1 MGVLDVVGLDETQQR
16 VYAALAAADSATV
29 RELQSA
35 TGLTS
40 SAVTSALSFLR
51 TSGLAERHV
60 SPSTRW
66 GLTPPELALDA
77 LVYKQ
82 QQALSQVRAYAQQ
95 LAEQARQQAGRRSP
109 AELVSLAEGN
119 AVVNA
124 HFEQLQRA
132 AKREVLTFDRP
143 PYPNTAGTQPNQ
155 LEVERIR
162 EGVKYR
168 VLYDLGVLDHPG
180 MFARVQVDLAAGETA
195 RVIADLPMKLAI
207 ADRTLALLPL
217 MEADETHELAAL
229 VIRPSV
235 LLDSLALLFEV
246 MWQRAAPLQLGTR
259 SVPEVDPEIIEVTHL
274 LAAGMSDQRIAR
286 HLGVSE
292 RTVRRKIST
301 ALDTLGAGSRFQAGV
316 LAQRLGWLPGGE

>member
-1 MGVLDVVGLDETQQR
+1 MGVLDVLGLDDAQQR

-29 RELQSA
+29 RELQTA
-35 TGLTS
+35 TALTS
-40 SAVTSALSFLR
+40 RTVTAALTVLLAR
-51 TSGLAERHV
+51 GLAQRHLG
-60 SPSTRW
+60 PGARW
-66 GLTPPELALDA
+66 GVTPPEPALDS
-77 LVYKQ
+77 LVYEQ
-82 QQALSQVRAYAQQ
+82 QQALSQVRAYAQH

-109 AELVSLAEGN
+109 ADLVSLAEGN
-119 AVVNA
+119 AAVDA

-143 PYPNTAGTQPNQ
+143 PYPSTAGTEPNL

-162 EGVKYR
+162 DGVTYR
-168 VLYDLGVLDHPG
+168 SLYDLGVLDHPG
-180 MFARVQVDLAAGETA
+180 MFARVQVDLAAGEKA

-207 ADRTLALLPL
+207 ADRTLALVPL
-217 MEADETHELAAL
+217 LDADETHELAAL

-235 LLDSLALLFEV
+235 LLDSLVLLFDV
-246 MWQRAAPLQLGTR
+246 MWQRAAPLQLGAR
-259 SVPEVDPEIIEVTHL
+259 SVPEVDPEVIEVTQL

-292 RTVRRKIST
+292 RTVRRKISA

-316 LAQRLGWLPGGE
+316 MAQRLGWLQSGD

>member
-1 MGVLDVVGLDETQQR
+1 MGVLDVLGLDDTQQR

-29 RELQSA
+29 ADLTSA
-35 TGLTS
+35 TTLTS
-40 SAVTSALSFLR
+40 RVVTAALSALR
-51 TSGLAERHV
+51 ARGLAEQHV
-60 SPSTRW
+60 GPGARW
-66 GLTPPELALDA
+66 GVTPPEPALDA
-77 LVYKQ
+77 LVYEQ
-82 QQALSQVRAYAQQ
+82 QQALSQVRAYAQH
-95 LAEQARQQAGRRSP
+95 LAEHARQQAGRRSP
-109 AELVSLAEGN
+109 ADLVSLAEGN

-143 PYPNTAGTQPNQ
+143 PYPSSAGTEPNQ

-162 EGVKYR
+162 AGVSYR
-168 VLYDLGVLDHPG
+168 VLYDLGVLDHAG
-180 MFARVQVDLAAGETA
+180 MFARVQVDLAAGEQA

-235 LLDSLALLFEV
+235 LLDSLVLLFEV
-246 MWQRAAPLQLGTR
+246 MWQRAAPLQLGAH
-259 SVPEVDPEIIEVTHL
+259 SVPEVDPELIEVTQL

-286 HLGVSE
+286 HFGVSE
-292 RTVRRKIST
+292 RTVRRKISA

-316 LAQRLGWLPGGE
+316 LAQRMGWLPSGD